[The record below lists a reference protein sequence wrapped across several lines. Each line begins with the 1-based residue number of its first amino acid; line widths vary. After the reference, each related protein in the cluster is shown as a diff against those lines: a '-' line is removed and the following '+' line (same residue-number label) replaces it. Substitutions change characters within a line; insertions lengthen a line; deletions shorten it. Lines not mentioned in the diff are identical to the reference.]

1 MHEFMQIKLKYPP
14 CVHLYRPNVEF
25 SFFKQKEIFRASLI
39 STRLVKW
46 PEANIG
52 HWFLATKAIYVYR
65 KKEGRDAVRK
75 STAISWKSVCIYN
88 NI

>member
-1 MHEFMQIKLKYPP
+1 MHEFMQIKLKYLS
-14 CVHLYRPNVEF
+14 CVHLYRPKVEF

-52 HWFLATKAIYVYR
+52 HCFLATKAICMQR
-65 KKEGRDAVRK
+65 KKEGRDAVRE
-75 STAISWKSVCIYN
+75 WKTSVP
-88 NI
+88 